1 MLEGEPDY
9 PWYTLVS
16 ADTPLRQGDLIEN
29 CPIIIPIS
37 ADITPEAPSPLAD
50 IVYIDVIV
58 LTQSCDLEQCKVDWV
73 AVCAVWP
80 LGEIGRKNEFFKSS
94 KGKEALRQ
102 GNMVGFHLLNKIE
115 EVGYQRDYQ
124 VVDFR
129 ELHTIPFSFLEE
141 YIKMKQERIRLLP
154 PYREH
159 LSQAFARFFM
169 RVGLPIDIPPFK
181 GK

>member
-1 MLEGEPDY
+1 MFEGEPEY
-9 PWYTLVS
+9 PWFTLVPP
-16 ADTPLRQGDLIEN
+16 DTPLRQGDLIEN

-37 ADITPEAPSPLAD
+37 SDIKPGGSPTIADIISF
-50 IVYIDVIV
+50 DVIV
-58 LTQSCDLEQCKVDWV
+58 MTQSCDLQQFKVGWV
-73 AVCAVWP
+73 VVCAVWP
-80 LGEIGRKNEFFKSS
+80 LQEIGRKNDIFRSNR
-94 KGKEALRQ
+94 GKEALRQ

-115 EVGYQRDYQ
+115 RPGFERDYQ
-124 VVDFR
+124 IVDFR
-129 ELHTIPFSFLEE
+129 ELHTVPFSFLTEFV
-141 YIKMKQERIRLLP
+141 KGKKQRIRLLP